1 MGTPEDQMDPTATDP
16 TPPAEGEEGA
26 LDALIDF
33 LRGLFVDDAQLQ
45 QFQSNPAGT
54 LEQSGL
60 AGVDGTQVHQ
70 ALGVVADTLP
80 PQQAAGLSSY
90 ANSAYQGQVGGGAA
104 AIQSAVQEI
113 NYAINLSYVDDR
125 DNIIQDNDTNV
136 AIGFG
141 EGDVGITVDED
152 NQYAAAGDD
161 ATNVDIEST
170 TTTPPATT
178 PEEEPPVMPGEE
190 PPGEGEVEEP
200 PGEGYIEYEAQPP
213 DYVTEVTDDEPFP
226 AAQPDVVTGVTDD
239 EPFPAGPP
247 GGPPLTP
254 PPEGP

>member
-1 MGTPEDQMDPTATDP
+1 VSTPENQMDPAA
-16 TPPAEGEEGA
+16 PPAEGDGQEGA
-26 LDALIDF
+26 MEALIDF
-33 LRGLFVDDAQLQ
+33 VRGLFVDDNLLQ

-60 AGVDGTQVHQ
+60 AGVDGAQVHQ

-90 ANSAYQGQVGGGAA
+90 ANSAYQGQVGGGAG

-113 NYAINLSYVDDR
+113 NYAVNLSYVDDR

-141 EGDVGITVDED
+141 SGDVGITVDED

-190 PPGEGEVEEP
+190 PPGEGEVPPEEEP
-200 PGEGYIEYEAQPP
+200 PGEGYTEYEPAPA
-213 DYVTEVTDDEPFP
+213 DYVPLGERPIGE
-226 AAQPDVVTGVTDD
+226 ALGEQPDFV
-239 EPFPAGPP
+239 EPEPP

>member
-1 MGTPEDQMDPTATDP
+1 MGTPGDQMDPTATP
-16 TPPAEGEEGA
+16 EGDGQEGA
-26 LDALIDF
+26 LDALIEF
-33 LRGLFVDDAQLQ
+33 LRGLFVDDNLAQ
-45 QFQSNPAGT
+45 QFQANPSGT
-54 LEQSGL
+54 LAQQGL
-60 AGVDGTQVHQ
+60 AGVDGAQVHQ

-80 PQQAAGLSSY
+80 PQQASALSGY
-90 ANSAYQGQVGGGAA
+90 ANSAYQGQVGGGAS

-152 NQYAAAGDD
+152 NQYAAGGDD

-170 TTTPPATT
+170 TVTPPATT
-178 PEEEPPVMPGEE
+178 PEEEPPIMPGE
-190 PPGEGEVEEP
+190 GDVEEP
-200 PGEGYIEYEAQPP
+200 PGEGGLEEPPGEGPVEYEESPYATQFEPGGLQ
-213 DYVTEVTDDEPFP
+213 TEVVRYVEEPP
-226 AAQPDVVTGVTDD
+226 P
-239 EPFPAGPP
+239 EEPP

-254 PPEGP
+254 PEDL